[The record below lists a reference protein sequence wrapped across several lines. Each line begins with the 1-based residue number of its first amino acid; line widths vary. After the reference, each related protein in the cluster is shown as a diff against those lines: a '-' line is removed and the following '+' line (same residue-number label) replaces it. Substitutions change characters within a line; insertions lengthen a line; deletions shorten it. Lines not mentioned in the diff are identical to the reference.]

1 MIGSWGA
8 AMNDIDREAALRSAM
23 TTEHFVLQGAAS
35 ATTAEAAS
43 RSSLYMLALS
53 SSLVAIGFTSRSPE
67 VFLPFVAAVLPVNFL
82 VGLITTIRLMDITLE
97 NLQYLTNIAG
107 IRAYYRTISPAAEA
121 YFSARTG
128 RWPEAAYTPSGRLG
142 PLIAS
147 LGTTATMIA
156 IVNNVVGA
164 AGIALLTQHL
174 AGDENTAL
182 ALGAGA
188 ATFIVLTVASVAFQ
202 NWRLRDVKQ
211 GHLPEG

>member
-1 MIGSWGA
+1 
-8 AMNDIDREAALRSAM
+8 MNDIDREAALRSAM

-43 RSSLYMLALS
+43 RSTLYMLALS

-82 VGLITTIRLMDITLE
+82 IGLITTIRLMDITLE
-97 NLQYLTNIAG
+97 NLQYLTNIAR

-121 YFSARTG
+121 SFSERTG
-128 RWPEAAYTPSGRLG
+128 RWPEAAYTPAGRLG
-142 PLIAS
+142 PLMAS

-164 AGIALLTQHL
+164 AGIALLTQHF
-174 AGDENTAL
+174 AGDGHTAL
-182 ALGAGA
+182 SLGAGA

-202 NWRLRDVKQ
+202 NWRLQDVKQ